1 MELKDIRIAYFLGIG
16 GIGMSAIARY
26 FAHLGITVLGYDKTE
41 TLLTKKLSAEGM
53 YIHYQDQPELVQTLN
68 LEKKDTLIVLTPAI
82 PADHQEWSW
91 FKEQRFEIKK
101 RSEVLG
107 MISRAYKTIGIA
119 GTHGKTTTSTMVAHL
134 LAQSS
139 IGCNAFLGG
148 ISTNYQSNLILH
160 EKADTLPTYEQFNV
174 VEADEFDRSFLTL
187 FPTLAV
193 VTSTDADHLDIYGEH
208 NAMMESFLAYTNKI
222 LPGGLLFL
230 KVGLEIASKIQVP
243 FQTYGLSEAAQN
255 FAFNIRI
262 NEDIHLFDLNLNHE
276 IITDVNLGISGLHN
290 IENAVAAA
298 AIALKVGLSHDE
310 IKEGL
315 ASFKGV
321 KRRFEY
327 IIKEK
332 YRVFI
337 DDYAHHPEE
346 IRAILTSVK
355 RMYPTL
361 KLVVA
366 FQPHLF
372 SRTRDF
378 AEDFAKSLS
387 LADQLLLLDIYP
399 ARELPI
405 PGINSAM
412 LLDNITCVE
421 KELCTKEQ
429 LVERVASLQPA
440 LFLTLGAGDIDT
452 LVEPIRLKLV

>member
-1 MELKDIRIAYFLGIG
+1 
-16 GIGMSAIARY
+16 
-26 FAHLGITVLGYDKTE
+26 
-41 TLLTKKLSAEGM
+41 
-53 YIHYQDQPELVQTLN
+53 
-68 LEKKDTLIVLTPAI
+68 
-82 PADHQEWSW
+82 
-91 FKEQRFEIKK
+91 
-101 RSEVLG
+101 
-107 MISRAYKTIGIA
+107 
-119 GTHGKTTTSTMVAHL
+119 
-134 LAQSS
+134 
-139 IGCNAFLGG
+139 
-148 ISTNYQSNLILH
+148 
-160 EKADTLPTYEQFNV
+160 
-174 VEADEFDRSFLTL
+174 
-187 FPTLAV
+187 
-193 VTSTDADHLDIYGEH
+193 
-208 NAMMESFLAYTNKI
+208 
-222 LPGGLLFL
+222 
-230 KVGLEIASKIQVP
+230 
-243 FQTYGLSEAAQN
+243 
-255 FAFNIRI
+255 
-262 NEDIHLFDLNLNHE
+262 
-276 IITDVNLGISGLHN
+276 
-290 IENAVAAA
+290 
-298 AIALKVGLSHDE
+298 
-310 IKEGL
+310 
-315 ASFKGV
+315 V